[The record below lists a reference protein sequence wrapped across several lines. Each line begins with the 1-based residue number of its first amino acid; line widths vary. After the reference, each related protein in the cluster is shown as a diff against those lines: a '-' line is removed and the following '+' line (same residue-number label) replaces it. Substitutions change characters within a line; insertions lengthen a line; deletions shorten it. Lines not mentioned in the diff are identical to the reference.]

1 MVEAA
6 GGATAAAATA
16 VAAADTSAAAKTAA
30 AAAFTGTTGKAAAA
44 AGEDATTGI
53 RSINLN
59 GLAIQ
64 PPFPPAPTP
73 LAKQSLATAEQAR
86 PTPVISG
93 QEEVSTNIAVVFLI
107 Q

>member
-1 MVEAA
+1 MKLNFPLQHFVPEQILWWQQGTTADIVASAA
-6 GGATAAAATA
+6 GMKIA
-16 VAAADTSAAAKTAA
+16 
-30 AAAFTGTTGKAAAA
+30 
-44 AGEDATTGI
+44 GI

-59 GLAIQ
+59 DLAIQ
-64 PPFPPAPTP
+64 PPFPPAPIP

>member
-1 MVEAA
+1 MKIA
-6 GGATAAAATA
+6 
-16 VAAADTSAAAKTAA
+16 
-30 AAAFTGTTGKAAAA
+30 
-44 AGEDATTGI
+44 GI

-59 GLAIQ
+59 DLAIQ
-64 PPFPPAPTP
+64 PPFPPAPIP